1 MSTQLDKGWWRKLE
15 SALLVL
21 LMLNFIGG
29 SLSPPLPGF
38 VNSLLNA
45 AGYGILFPLFA
56 LRWKG
61 LIYAATRDI
70 PLLLLLVITVASISW
85 SASPAVSL
93 NEIKPFLRANLL
105 GMYLAKYYSIKE
117 QMRLFTWLFSIA
129 AILSLV
135 LVLAFPA
142 VGTGG
147 GGMAGGGILSPWRG
161 IFNYKNT
168 LARIMLLAAMLYL
181 LTAIDNRRKRRLAL
195 TGFCLAVAMMLGTQG
210 KTSLAAFFIL
220 LCLLPIYI
228 TVKQNYKLQIFLY
241 TILVLLGGAAVIWC
255 AVNLETIVVQG
266 LGKDMTFNGRTE
278 VWNLAIE
285 RGLERPW
292 LGYGYVGF
300 WTSDYSLIVIDN
312 TWGSVAKEAG
322 VRFNAHS
329 HFIDMFLQVG
339 GLGFSL
345 YIINYLTV
353 FLRVVALLSLT
364 RNIEFLWMLQ
374 FVVGQTLFNLSDS
387 ATLLSADGFWGIY
400 VSIALSTAL
409 EYNRVKRKI
418 GLRGLASG

>member
-1 MSTQLDKGWWRKLE
+1 LSTQLDKGWWRKLE

-21 LMLNFIGG
+21 LMLNFMGG

-38 VNSLLNA
+38 VNSVLNL

-70 PLLLLLVITVASISW
+70 PLLLLFVMTVASISW

-105 GMYLAKYYSIKE
+105 GMYLAKYYSIKD
-117 QMRLFTWLFSIA
+117 QMRLFTWLFSLA
-129 AILSLV
+129 AIVSLV
-135 LVLAFPA
+135 VVIAFPA
-142 VGTGG
+142 SG
-147 GGMAGGGILSPWRG
+147 APGGIGSAWKG

-168 LARIMLLAAMLYL
+168 LARIMVLAAMLYL

-195 TGFCLAVAMMLGTQG
+195 TGFFLAVAMMLATQG
-210 KTSLAAFFIL
+210 KTSLASFFIL
-220 LCLLPIYI
+220 LCVLPIYI
-228 TVKQNYKLQIFLY
+228 AVKQNYKLQIFLY
-241 TILVLLGGAAVIWC
+241 TVLVLLGGAAVIWS

-266 LGKDMTFNGRTE
+266 LGKDMTFNGRIE
-278 VWNLAIE
+278 VWNLTIQ

-300 WTSDYSLIVIDN
+300 WPSDYSLIVLNN
-312 TWGSVAKEAG
+312 TWGSIAKDAG

-345 YIINYLTV
+345 YIITYLAV
-353 FLRVVALLSLT
+353 FLRVVVLLSLT
-364 RNIEFLWMLQ
+364 RNIEFLWILQ
-374 FVVGQTLFNLSDS
+374 FLVGQTLFNLSDS
-387 ATLLSADGFWGIY
+387 ATLLGGDGFWTIY
-400 VSIALSTAL
+400 VSIVFSTAI
-409 EYNRVKRKI
+409 EYNRVRRKI
-418 GLRGLASG
+418 CLKGLASS

>member
-1 MSTQLDKGWWRKLE
+1 
-15 SALLVL
+15 
-21 LMLNFIGG
+21 MLNFIGG
-29 SLSPPLPGF
+29 SLSPPLPAF
-38 VNSLLNA
+38 VNSALNA

-70 PLLLLLVITVASISW
+70 PLLLLFVMTVASISW

-105 GMYLAKYYSIKE
+105 GMYLAKYYSIKD
-117 QMRLFTWLFSIA
+117 QMRLFTWLFSLA
-129 AILSLV
+129 AIVSLV
-135 LVLAFPA
+135 VVLAFPA
-142 VGTGG
+142 SG
-147 GGMAGGGILSPWRG
+147 APGGIGNSWKG

-168 LARIMLLAAMLYL
+168 LARIMVLAAMLYL

-195 TGFCLAVAMMLGTQG
+195 TGFFLAVAMMLATQG
-210 KTSLAAFFIL
+210 KTSLASFFIL
-220 LCLLPIYI
+220 LCVLPIYI
-228 TVKQNYKLQIFLY
+228 AVKQNYKLQIFLY
-241 TILVLLGGAAVIWC
+241 TVLVLLGGAAVIWS

-266 LGKDMTFNGRTE
+266 LGKEMTFSGRTE
-278 VWNLAIE
+278 IWNLTIQ

-300 WTSDYSLIVIDN
+300 WPSDYSLIVINN
-312 TWGSVAKEAG
+312 TWASLSKEVG

-345 YIINYLTV
+345 YIINYLAV

-364 RNIEFLWMLQ
+364 RNIEFLWILQ
-374 FVVGQTLFNLSDS
+374 FLVGQTLFNLSDS
-387 ATLLSADGFWGIY
+387 ATLLSADGFWTIY
-400 VSIALSTAL
+400 VSIVFSTAI
-409 EYNRVKRKI
+409 EYNRVRRKI
-418 GLRGLASG
+418 GLKGLASS

>member
-1 MSTQLDKGWWRKLE
+1 LSTQLDKGWWRKLE
-15 SALLVL
+15 AALLVL
-21 LMLNFIGG
+21 LILNFSGG

-70 PLLLLLVITVASISW
+70 PLLLLFVMTVASISW

-105 GMYLAKYYSIKE
+105 GMYLAKYYSIKD
-117 QMRLFTWLFSIA
+117 QMRLFTWIFSLA

-135 LVLAFPA
+135 VVIAFPA
-142 VGTGG
+142 SG
-147 GGMAGGGILSPWRG
+147 APGGIGSAWKG
-161 IFNYKNT
+161 IFNYKNS
-168 LARIMLLAAMLYL
+168 LARLMVLAAMLYL
-181 LTAIDNRRKRRLAL
+181 LTAIDNRRKRGLAL
-195 TGFCLAVAMMLGTQG
+195 TGFFLAMAIMLGTQG
-210 KTSLAAFFIL
+210 KTSLASFFIL

-241 TILVLLGGAAVIWC
+241 SILVLLGGAAVIWS

-266 LGKDMTFNGRTE
+266 LRKDMTFSGRTE
-278 VWNLAIE
+278 IWNLTIQ
-285 RGLERPW
+285 RGFERPW

-300 WTSDYSLIVIDN
+300 WPSDYSLVVINN
-312 TWGSVAKEAG
+312 TWASLAKEVG

-364 RNIEFLWMLQ
+364 RKIEFLWMLQ
-374 FVVGQTLFNLSDS
+374 FIVGQTLFNLSDS
-387 ATLLSADGFWGIY
+387 ATLLCGDGFWAIY
-400 VSIALSTAL
+400 ISIAFSTAI
-409 EYNRVKRKI
+409 EYNRVRRKI

>member
-1 MSTQLDKGWWRKLE
+1 M
-15 SALLVL
+15 
-21 LMLNFIGG
+21 GG

-38 VNSLLNA
+38 VNSVLNL

-70 PLLLLLVITVASISW
+70 PLLLLFVMTVASISW

-105 GMYLAKYYSIKE
+105 GMYLAKYYSIKD
-117 QMRLFTWLFSIA
+117 QMRLFTWLFSLA
-129 AILSLV
+129 AIVSLV
-135 LVLAFPA
+135 VVIAFPA
-142 VGTGG
+142 SG
-147 GGMAGGGILSPWRG
+147 APGGIGSAWKG

-168 LARIMLLAAMLYL
+168 LARIMVLAAMLYL

-195 TGFCLAVAMMLGTQG
+195 TGFFLAVAMMLATQG
-210 KTSLAAFFIL
+210 KTSLASFFIL
-220 LCLLPIYI
+220 LCVLPIYI
-228 TVKQNYKLQIFLY
+228 AVKQNYKLQIFLY
-241 TILVLLGGAAVIWC
+241 TVLVLLGGAAVIWS

-266 LGKDMTFNGRTE
+266 LGKDMTFNGRIE
-278 VWNLAIE
+278 VWNLTIQ

-300 WTSDYSLIVIDN
+300 WPSDYSLIVLNN
-312 TWGSVAKEAG
+312 TWGSIAKDAG

-345 YIINYLTV
+345 YIITYLAV
-353 FLRVVALLSLT
+353 FLRVVVLLSLT
-364 RNIEFLWMLQ
+364 RNIEFLWILQ
-374 FVVGQTLFNLSDS
+374 FLVGQTLFNLSDS
-387 ATLLSADGFWGIY
+387 ATLLGGDGFWTIY
-400 VSIALSTAL
+400 VSIVFSTAI
-409 EYNRVKRKI
+409 EYNRVRRKI
-418 GLRGLASG
+418 CLKGLASS

>member
-21 LMLNFIGG
+21 LMLNFMGG

-38 VNSLLNA
+38 VNSVLNL

-70 PLLLLLVITVASISW
+70 PLLLLFVMTVASISW

-105 GMYLAKYYSIKE
+105 GMYLAKYYSIKD
-117 QMRLFTWLFSIA
+117 QMRLFTWLFSLA
-129 AILSLV
+129 AIVSLV
-135 LVLAFPA
+135 VVIAFPA
-142 VGTGG
+142 SG
-147 GGMAGGGILSPWRG
+147 APGGIGSAWKG

-168 LARIMLLAAMLYL
+168 LARIMVLAAMLYL

-195 TGFCLAVAMMLGTQG
+195 TGFFLAVAMMLATQG
-210 KTSLAAFFIL
+210 KTSLASFFIL
-220 LCLLPIYI
+220 LCVLPIYI
-228 TVKQNYKLQIFLY
+228 AVKQNYKLQIFLY
-241 TILVLLGGAAVIWC
+241 TVLVLLGGAAVIWS

-266 LGKDMTFNGRTE
+266 LGKDMTFNGRIE
-278 VWNLAIE
+278 VWNLTIQ

-300 WTSDYSLIVIDN
+300 WPSDYSLIVLNN
-312 TWGSVAKEAG
+312 TWGSIAKDAG

-345 YIINYLTV
+345 YIITYLAV
-353 FLRVVALLSLT
+353 FLRVVVLLSLT
-364 RNIEFLWMLQ
+364 RNIEFLWILQ
-374 FVVGQTLFNLSDS
+374 FLVGQTLFNLSDS
-387 ATLLSADGFWGIY
+387 ATLLGGDGFWTIY
-400 VSIALSTAL
+400 VSIVFSTAI
-409 EYNRVKRKI
+409 EYNRVRRKI
-418 GLRGLASG
+418 CLKGLASS

>member
-1 MSTQLDKGWWRKLE
+1 LSTQLDKGWWRKLE

-21 LMLNFIGG
+21 LMLNFMGG

-38 VNSLLNA
+38 VNSVLNL

-70 PLLLLLVITVASISW
+70 PLLLLFVMTVASISW

-105 GMYLAKYYSIKE
+105 GMYLAKYYSIKD
-117 QMRLFTWLFSIA
+117 QMRLFTWLFSLA
-129 AILSLV
+129 AIVSLV
-135 LVLAFPA
+135 VVIAFPA
-142 VGTGG
+142 SG
-147 GGMAGGGILSPWRG
+147 APGGIGNSWKG

-168 LARIMLLAAMLYL
+168 LARIMVLAAMLYL

-195 TGFCLAVAMMLGTQG
+195 TGFFLAVAMMLATQG
-210 KTSLAAFFIL
+210 KTSLASFFIL
-220 LCLLPIYI
+220 LCVLPIYI
-228 TVKQNYKLQIFLY
+228 AVKQNYKLQIFLY
-241 TILVLLGGAAVIWC
+241 TVLVLLGGAAVIWS

-266 LGKDMTFNGRTE
+266 LGKDMTFNGRIE
-278 VWNLAIE
+278 VWNLTIQ

-300 WTSDYSLIVIDN
+300 WPSDYSLIVLNN
-312 TWGSVAKEAG
+312 TWGSIAKDAG

-329 HFIDMFLQVG
+329 NFIDMFLQVG

-345 YIINYLTV
+345 YIINYLAV
-353 FLRVVALLSLT
+353 FLRVVFLLSLT
-364 RNIEFLWMLQ
+364 RNIEFLWILQ
-374 FVVGQTLFNLSDS
+374 FLVGQTLFNLSDS
-387 ATLLSADGFWGIY
+387 ATLLNADGVWTIY
-400 VSIALSTAL
+400 VSIVFSTAI
-409 EYNRVKRKI
+409 EYNRVRRKI
-418 GLRGLASG
+418 GLKGLAPG

>member
-1 MSTQLDKGWWRKLE
+1 LSTQLDKGWWRKLE

-38 VNSLLNA
+38 VNSVLNL

-70 PLLLLLVITVASISW
+70 PLLLLLVMTVASISW

-93 NEIKPFLRANLL
+93 IEIRPFLRGSLL
-105 GMYLAKYYSIKE
+105 GVYLARYYSIKE
-117 QMRLFTWLFSIA
+117 QMRLFTWIFSIA

-135 LVLAFPA
+135 VVIAFPDSA
-142 VGTGG
+142 TY
-147 GGMAGGGILSPWRG
+147 GGIGGSWRG

-168 LARIMLLAAMLYL
+168 LARIMVLAAMLYL

-195 TGFCLAVAMMLGTQG
+195 TGFFLAVAMMLATQG
-210 KTSLAAFFIL
+210 KTSLASFFIL
-220 LCLLPIYI
+220 LCVLPIYI
-228 TVKQNYKLQIFLY
+228 AVKQNYKLQIFLY
-241 TILVLLGGAAVIWC
+241 TVLVLLGGAAVIWS

-278 VWNLAIE
+278 VWNLSIE

-300 WTSDYSLIVIDN
+300 WPSDYSLIVLNN
-312 TWGSVAKEAG
+312 TWGSIAKDVG

-345 YIINYLTV
+345 YIINYLRV
-353 FLRVVALLSLT
+353 FLRVVVLLSLT
-364 RNIEFLWMLQ
+364 RNIEFLWILQ
-374 FVVGQTLFNLSDS
+374 FVVSQTLFNLSDS
-387 ATLLSADGFWGIY
+387 ATLLGGDGFWTIY
-400 VSIALSTAL
+400 VSIVFSTAI
-409 EYNRVKRKI
+409 EYNRVRRKI
-418 GLRGLASG
+418 GLKGLASS

>member
-1 MSTQLDKGWWRKLE
+1 LSTQLDKGWWRKLE
-15 SALLVL
+15 AALLVL
-21 LMLNFIGG
+21 LILNFSGG

-70 PLLLLLVITVASISW
+70 PLLLLFVMTVASISW

-105 GMYLAKYYSIKE
+105 GMYLAKYYSIKD
-117 QMRLFTWLFSIA
+117 QMRLFTWIFSLA

-135 LVLAFPA
+135 VVIAFPA
-142 VGTGG
+142 SG
-147 GGMAGGGILSPWRG
+147 APGGIGSAWKG
-161 IFNYKNT
+161 IFNYKNS
-168 LARIMLLAAMLYL
+168 LARLMVLAAMLYL
-181 LTAIDNRRKRRLAL
+181 LTAIDNRRKRGLAL
-195 TGFCLAVAMMLGTQG
+195 TGFFLAMAIMLGTQG
-210 KTSLAAFFIL
+210 KTSLASFFIL

-241 TILVLLGGAAVIWC
+241 SILVLLGGAAVIWS

-266 LGKDMTFNGRTE
+266 LRKDMTFSGRTE
-278 VWNLAIE
+278 IWNLTIQ
-285 RGLERPW
+285 RGFERPW

-300 WTSDYSLIVIDN
+300 WTSDYSLIIINN
-312 TWGSVAKEAG
+312 TWASSDGGGGEAK
-322 VRFNAHS
+322 VRFNSHN

-345 YIINYLTV
+345 YILSYLIV
-353 FLRVVALLSLT
+353 FLRLVFLLSLT
-364 RNIEFLWMLQ
+364 RNPQFLWMLQ
-374 FVVGQTLFNLSDS
+374 FVVGQTLFNLADS
-387 ATLLSADGFWGIY
+387 STLLGADGFWTIY
-400 VSIALSTAL
+400 VSIAFSTAL
-409 EYNRVKRKI
+409 ENNRVRRKI
-418 GLRGLASG
+418 CLRSLATG

>member
-15 SALLVL
+15 AALLVL
-21 LMLNFIGG
+21 LILNFSGG

-70 PLLLLLVITVASISW
+70 PLLLLFVMTVASISW

-105 GMYLAKYYSIKE
+105 GMYLAKYYSIKD
-117 QMRLFTWLFSIA
+117 QMRLFTWIFSLA

-135 LVLAFPA
+135 VVIAFPA
-142 VGTGG
+142 SG
-147 GGMAGGGILSPWRG
+147 APGGIGSAWKG
-161 IFNYKNT
+161 IFNYKNS
-168 LARIMLLAAMLYL
+168 LARLMVLAAMLYL
-181 LTAIDNRRKRRLAL
+181 LTAIDNRRKRGLAL
-195 TGFCLAVAMMLGTQG
+195 TGFFLAMAIMLGTQG
-210 KTSLAAFFIL
+210 KTSLASFFIL

-241 TILVLLGGAAVIWC
+241 SILVLLGGAAVIWS

-266 LGKDMTFNGRTE
+266 LRKDMTFSGRTE
-278 VWNLAIE
+278 IWNLTIQ
-285 RGLERPW
+285 RGFERPW

-300 WTSDYSLIVIDN
+300 WPSDYSLVVINN
-312 TWGSVAKEAG
+312 TWASLAKEVG

-364 RNIEFLWMLQ
+364 RKIEFLWMLQ
-374 FVVGQTLFNLSDS
+374 FIVGQTLFNLSDS
-387 ATLLSADGFWGIY
+387 ATLLCGDGFWAIY
-400 VSIALSTAL
+400 ISIAFSTAI
-409 EYNRVKRKI
+409 EYNRVRRKI